1 MPIFK
6 CKDPFSNAI
15 FYALDQLI
23 AETKTDLESTT
34 YKICGSKTT
43 RIYWSFKNL
52 IEYLNETR
60 KK

>member
-34 YKICGSKTT
+34 CPLLS
-43 RIYWSFKNL
+43 L
-52 IEYLNETR
+52 IFH
-60 KK
+60 